1 MALTILSSN
10 RVETL
15 QSRLSQQLSEQPL
28 SNPFSSEVIV
38 VPTFAMS
45 RWLNLR
51 IAQQQG
57 VAANI
62 EYLQPG
68 KWVWQL
74 AGSMLDEIP
83 QQDPYSVENLTWDI
97 FSLLPELLSRS
108 AFTVLMNYLVDDANG
123 VKRWQLAQRIG
134 SSFDRY
140 QLFRPQTI
148 RAWSSG
154 KDSHWQALLWRKIML
169 YRNRPHRVETIA
181 ALIDRLGND
190 ACSNRLPQR
199 VSLFAISSLAPLYVE
214 VIQALARRIEVQ
226 LYLHSPTDQ
235 YWAALESEKQKSRK
249 RFANPDEDG
258 LYETRNE
265 LLASWGR
272 QGQEFQDLLLDV
284 DSLYSI
290 DIDLFVEPE
299 NDSLLGKIQKAIFD
313 LDQGPMQTQAD
324 DSISIHICHSA
335 MRECQVLLDQ
345 LLAML
350 DHNRE
355 IAAEDI
361 LVMVPDIAT
370 YAPYIEAVFRH
381 DSQSRLA
388 CNISDITTADEH
400 PLVITFLQLLKL
412 PYSRFSMS
420 EIMALLDNESLRRRF
435 DIDDQSLQ
443 EIRLMTEQANTRWG
457 IDASHKTALDLP
469 PTRGNTWQQTR
480 DRFFAG
486 FALAGD
492 GLWNDIAP
500 LPGWS
505 ESDAGAIGRFW
516 YFFDRLE
523 DWRER
528 LGKTYSAREWQSL
541 LLQLLEDFFVD
552 TDLLES
558 RLQQIRDAI
567 NDFHTDSESSISP
580 GLVAYLLQQ
589 QLDAREHSGR
599 LYSGGVTFCG
609 MRPMRSVP
617 FKVICLLGMNGDD
630 FPRRDEQNDFELL
643 STEFIAGDPSKRSED
658 RYLMLETLL
667 CARNRLYISYTGRSL
682 KDNSPGNA
690 SVLVAELLDF
700 IDRQFYSDPINE
712 TRFSEQLEQVHA
724 MQVFSTA
731 NYQLA
736 TGGYNQYWCKVANLL
751 AKQPPGKQQGWSQ
764 ISIPGPEKEPIIDL
778 EQLRRFICNPVE
790 YFFKARLGIFLDTD
804 EETEDDEAF
813 DLNHLEQ
820 WKLKQQ
826 LAGDILDPR
835 ADGMQRMYAEGIL
848 AHGHAAQAQIDLLK
862 LQQHDWLRQLEQ
874 YHGCQSRTL
883 PLDLKLENDYSLS
896 GIVGG
901 YYPGKGLMAYHG
913 GNFKGRQLLSL
924 WVDHLMLCASD
935 HAPSAGTSRLLAN
948 NETWGIEG
956 ITRDQAR
963 KQLEDYCALYQE
975 GLQRPLP
982 VFPETS
988 FELARTSDRD
998 KAIAAAYRQWQ
1009 GQWSQG
1015 KGSEAGNGY
1024 IQLGLRNITDP
1035 PFDEAEFDRY
1045 AQRIYAGL
1053 LDCSGKL

>member
-15 QSRLSQQLSEQPL
+15 QSRLSQQFHDQPL

-68 KWVWQL
+68 EWVWRL

-83 QQDPYSVENLTWDI
+83 QQDPYAVENLTWDI
-97 FSLLPELLSRS
+97 FSLLPGLLSQT
-108 AFTVLMNYLVDDANG
+108 AFTRLEKYLVDDANG
-123 VKRWQLAQRIG
+123 VKRWQLAQRIAA
-134 SSFDRY
+134 SFDRY
-140 QLFRPQTI
+140 QLFRPQKI
-148 RAWSSG
+148 RAWSEG
-154 KDSHWQALLWRKIML
+154 GESHWQALLWRKIIAR
-169 YRNRPHRVETIA
+169 RNLPHRVETIA
-181 ALIDRLGND
+181 ALLKGLADN
-190 ACSNRLPQR
+190 ACTRVLPQR
-199 VSLFAISSLAPLYVE
+199 VSLFALSSLPPLYIE
-214 VIQALARRIEVQ
+214 VIQALARRIDMQ

-235 YWAALESEKQKSRK
+235 YWADLESEKQRSRK
-249 RFANPDEDG
+249 RLANPGQDE

-284 DSLYSI
+284 DSLHSI
-290 DIDLFVEPE
+290 DVDLFVEPG
-299 NDSLLGKIQKAIFD
+299 NNSLLARIQQSIFD
-313 LDQGPMQTQAD
+313 LDQAPVQIDPD

-335 MRECQVLLDQ
+335 IRECQVLLDQ

-350 DHNRE
+350 DRNDQL
-355 IAAEDI
+355 AAEDI

-400 PLVITFLQLLKL
+400 PLVMTFLQLLEL
-412 PYSRFSMS
+412 PHSRFSMS

-435 DIDDQSLQ
+435 QIDDQALQ

-457 IDASHKTALDLP
+457 IDADHKTALALP
-469 PTRGNTWQQTR
+469 PTSGNTWQQTR

-486 FALAGD
+486 FALAAD

-516 YFFDRLE
+516 YFFDRLG

-528 LGKTYSAREWQSL
+528 LGKTQSAQAWQAL
-541 LLQLLEDFFVD
+541 LLQLLDEFFVE
-552 TDLLES
+552 TDLRES

-567 NDFHTDSESSISP
+567 NIFHTDSTGPISP
-580 GLVAYLLQQ
+580 GLMAYLLQRQLQSQ
-589 QLDAREHSGR
+589 QHSGR

-630 FPRRDEQNDFELL
+630 FPRRDEQNDFELM
-643 STEFIAGDPSKRSED
+643 SAEFICGDPSKRSED

-667 CARNRLYISYTGRSL
+667 CAREKLYISYTGRSL
-682 KDNSPGNA
+682 KDNSPSNA
-690 SVLVAELLDF
+690 SVLVEELRDF
-700 IDRQFYSDPINE
+700 IDRQFYSDPNNSD
-712 TRFSEQLEQVHA
+712 RFSEQLVQVHA
-724 MQVFSTA
+724 MQVFSKQ
-731 NYQLA
+731 NYRHA
-736 TGGYNQYWCKVANLL
+736 TGGYNRYWCEIANLL
-751 AKQPPGKQQGWSQ
+751 ANPPPGKQQSWPRH
-764 ISIPGPEKEPIIDL
+764 SIPGPDIEPVIEL
-778 EQLRRFICNPVE
+778 EQMRRFICNPIE
-790 YFFKARLGIFLDTD
+790 YFFKTRLAINLDGD
-804 EETEDDEAF
+804 QQVEDDEAF
-813 DLNHLEQ
+813 DLNKLEE

-826 LAGDILDPR
+826 LASDVLDPR
-835 ADGMQRMYAEGIL
+835 TDGLQRLYAEGIL
-848 AHGHAAQAQIDLLK
+848 AHGHAAEAQIELLK
-862 LQQHDWLRQLEQ
+862 LQQHDWLAQLRQ
-874 YHGCQSRTL
+874 YHGYESTAL
-883 PLDLKLENDYSLS
+883 PVELNLGIDYRLS

-901 YYPGKGLMAYHG
+901 FYPGKGLMAYQG
-913 GNFKGRQLLSL
+913 GRFKGRRLLSL
-924 WVDHLMLCASD
+924 WLDHLMLCASGQR
-935 HAPSAGTSRLLAN
+935 PSAKYSLLLTS
-948 NETWGIEG
+948 NESWRIE
-956 ITRDQAR
+956 TVAEDRAR
-963 KQLEDYCALYQE
+963 TQLEDYCALYHE
-975 GLQRPLP
+975 GLRYPLP
-982 VFPETS
+982 VFPDTS
-988 FELARTSDRD
+988 FDLAKSSD
-998 KAIAAAYRQWQ
+998 KEKTIASAYRRWQ
-1009 GQWSQG
+1009 GLWSQG
-1015 KGSEAGNGY
+1015 KGGEAGNDY
-1024 IQLGLRNITDP
+1024 IRLALRNIPQP
-1035 PFDEAEFDRY
+1035 PFRDAAFDHY

-1053 LDCSGKL
+1053 LACAEKL